1 MKPAL
6 VIFDCDGVLVDS
18 ERPANRLLQAMLAE
32 QGVTLSLAETEA
44 SFVGL
49 SLASCVERV
58 RGRFGV
64 VLPDDFIAEVER
76 RTAEVLAREV
86 RPVPGVTATLAR
98 LPCSTCV
105 ASSGAVG
112 KMRLTLGRTGLL
124 PLFEGRLFSAAMVRR
139 GKPAP
144 DLFLHAAAEMG
155 VDAAGAAVVEDSPF
169 GIQAAVAA
177 GMLAVGFTGGGHRE
191 LTRDGPLLT
200 EAGAAFVVDRM
211 EDLPPRLG
219 FA

>member
-1 MKPAL
+1 MRLDL

-18 ERPANRLLQAMLAE
+18 EKPANRLLQTMLAE

-44 SFVGL
+44 TFIGL
-49 SLASCVERV
+49 SLPSCVELV
-58 RGRFGV
+58 RERYGV
-64 VLPDDFIAEVER
+64 VLAADFIAEAER

-86 RPVPGVTATLAR
+86 QAIPGVAATLAR
-98 LPCSTCV
+98 LPCLTCV

-112 KMRLTLGRTGLL
+112 KMQLTLGRTGLL

-155 VDAAGAAVVEDSPF
+155 VDPARAAVIEDSPF

-191 LTRDGPLLT
+191 LGRDGPLLT
-200 EAGAAFVVDRM
+200 KAGAAFVVERL
-211 EDLPPRLG
+211 EDLPQRFG